1 MKRFVVTS
9 ALAAALALP
18 GAAGANGDPASD
30 VLPVATVF
38 LPYEAPIS
46 KSASNDLQKT
56 VAEAKQKGYKIRV
69 AVIAFSGD
77 LGTAQSLW
85 GRPQLY
91 SKFLGSELAFAYSG
105 PLLIAMPGGFGFYNN
120 RKPVAKELQV
130 LKTVSAGKT
139 PTPLTESAAAAV
151 RALAA
156 ANGVKVAKPSAPKSS
171 ATRDRLILGIAVL
184 AFVLVLVFPAR
195 LLRRRG
201 RGAEQ
206 SPSAEPR

>member
-1 MKRFVVTS
+1 LKRLVVTS
-9 ALAAALALP
+9 ALAVAMVFPAAAL
-18 GAAGANGDPASD
+18 ANGDPASD
-30 VLPVATVF
+30 VLPVAQVF

-46 KSASNDLQKT
+46 KSAANDLQKT
-56 VAEAKQKGYKIRV
+56 VTEANQKGYKIRA

-85 GRPQLY
+85 GRPELY
-91 SKFLGSELAFAYSG
+91 SKFLGAELSFAYSG
-105 PLLIAMPGGFGFYNN
+105 PLLIAMPGGFGFYNA

-130 LKTVSAGKT
+130 LKTVPVGKT

-156 ANGVKVAKPSAPKSS
+156 ANGVKVAKPAAPKSS

-184 AFVLVLVFPAR
+184 ALVVVLVFPAR
-195 LLRRRG
+195 FLRRRG

-206 SPSAEPR
+206 SPSSEPR

>member
-1 MKRFVVTS
+1 MRR
-9 ALAAALALP
+9 LAVLFLAVAFLLP
-18 GAAGANGDPASD
+18 GAARANGDPASD
-30 VLPVATVF
+30 KLLVAQVF
-38 LPYEAPIS
+38 LPFEAPIS
-46 KSASNDLQKT
+46 KPAAADLRKT
-56 VAEAKQKGYKIRV
+56 VASANSKGYKVRV

-77 LGTAQSLW
+77 LGTARSLW
-85 GRPQLY
+85 GKPQTY
-91 SKFLGSELAFAYSG
+91 AKFLGSELAFAYSG

-139 PTPLTESAAAAV
+139 PTPLAESAAAAV

-206 SPSAEPR
+206 SPSSEPR